1 MEIITNNFDT
11 LKEDIENTKKNYLNN
26 KYSEDETK
34 EMYLLQ
40 RNNLL
45 NYINKFDDVSKKELI
60 NRVNSSKTKT
70 EFKRNKKILEEYK
83 KLKNNE
89 FFVDNVTYFD
99 NIPDLIENDSKE
111 LKMAIVLKIP
121 CEIIGII
128 ALAITI
134 YFKYNILLF
143 PFENLLKYFITMI
156 FMYYSAL
163 FLDYTRESIKEDI
176 SELSK
181 LKYTLKKD
189 NKTTV
194 K

>member
-26 KYSEDETK
+26 KYSEDKTK

-60 NRVNSSKTKT
+60 NRVNSSETKT

-111 LKMAIVLKIP
+111 LKMAILLKIP

-143 PFENLLKYFITMI
+143 PFENLLEYFITMI

>member
-111 LKMAIVLKIP
+111 LKMAILLKIP

-143 PFENLLKYFITMI
+143 PFENLLEYFITMI

>member
-1 MEIITNNFDT
+1 MELITNNFDT

-60 NRVNSSKTKT
+60 NRVNSSETKT
-70 EFKRNKKILEEYK
+70 EFKKNKKILEEYK

-111 LKMAIVLKIP
+111 LKMAILLKIP

-143 PFENLLKYFITMI
+143 PFENLLEYFITMI

>member
-128 ALAITI
+128 ALTITI

-143 PFENLLKYFITMI
+143 PFENLLEYFITMI

>member
-1 MEIITNNFDT
+1 MEIITNNFDI

-45 NYINKFDDVSKKELI
+45 NYINKFDNVSKKELI

-128 ALAITI
+128 ALATTI